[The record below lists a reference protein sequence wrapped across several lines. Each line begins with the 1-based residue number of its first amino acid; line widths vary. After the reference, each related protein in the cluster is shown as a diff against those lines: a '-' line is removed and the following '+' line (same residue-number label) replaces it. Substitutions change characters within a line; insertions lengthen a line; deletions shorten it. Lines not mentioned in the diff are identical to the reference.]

1 MTKETDLEKDTYT
14 RYSACNNCKF
24 MGYVT
29 FLKGKTVSETE
40 CPECRC
46 QTLVCTGDYERKI
59 SAATRFNTNN

>member
-1 MTKETDLEKDTYT
+1 MTKTADTYT

-46 QTLVCTGDYERKI
+46 QTLICTGDYERKI
-59 SAATRFNTNN
+59 SAATRFNTNNLT